1 MRIGIVLFFQFCE
14 LFLTALLQ
22 VAHSMPCVGLW
33 CELRET
39 KMKTKFLAMASAIA
53 AAAICTGGLSAEESA
68 AVAISVK
75 AHQFDPAELHAP
87 ANKPLAIRVKNL
99 DGTPMEFESKALRV
113 EKVITAG
120 GEGVVNVRALAPGRY
135 EFFDDFHQQTRGFLV
150 VQ

>member
-1 MRIGIVLFFQFCE
+1 MQ
-14 LFLTALLQ
+14 
-22 VAHSMPCVGLW
+22 M
-33 CELRET
+33 
-39 KMKTKFLAMASAIA
+39 KFLALA
-53 AAAICTGGLSAEESA
+53 AAVAAVTFCSGNLSAEESA

-75 AHQFDPAELHAP
+75 GHQFDPAELHAP
-87 ANKPLAIRVKNL
+87 ANKPLVIKVKNL

-113 EKVITAG
+113 EKVISAG

>member
-1 MRIGIVLFFQFCE
+1 MPGLYCHVVRVQELCHTRTDDVPFSTMPRNGRNISIVVMGLKH
-14 LFLTALLQ
+14 
-22 VAHSMPCVGLW
+22 VA
-33 CELRET
+33 T
-39 KMKTKFLAMASAIA
+39 I
-53 AAAICTGGLSAEESA
+53 SA

-99 DGTPMEFESKALRV
+99 DGTPMEFESKALKV
-113 EKVITAG
+113 EKVISAG

>member
-1 MRIGIVLFFQFCE
+1 M
-14 LFLTALLQ
+14 T
-22 VAHSMPCVGLW
+22 
-33 CELRET
+33 
-39 KMKTKFLAMASAIA
+39 TKFLAMVCAIA
-53 AAAICTGGLSAEESA
+53 AAAIFTGGVSAEESA

-75 AHQFDPAELHAP
+75 AHQFDPAEPHAP

-99 DGTPMEFESKALRV
+99 DGGPMEFESKALRV